1 MDSRSNILR
10 IERILTPKG
19 IEVMF
24 EESALIV
31 HNFYVF
37 QTATYELK
45 VGYCH
50 PHQIHLMTR

>member
-1 MDSRSNILR
+1 MDSQSNILR
-10 IERILTPKG
+10 IERNLTLKG

-24 EESALIV
+24 EETALIV
-31 HNFYVF
+31 HIFYDF

-50 PHQIHLMTR
+50 PH